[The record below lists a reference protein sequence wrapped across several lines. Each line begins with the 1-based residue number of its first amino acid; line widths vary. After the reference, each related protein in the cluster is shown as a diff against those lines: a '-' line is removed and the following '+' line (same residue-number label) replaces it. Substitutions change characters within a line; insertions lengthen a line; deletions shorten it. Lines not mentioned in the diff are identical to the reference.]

1 MSGTDCGAC
10 GCSAAGGGGAEELG
24 LSRRGGA
31 LKQAAIPTAIAAHSG
46 SASGRDNLTA
56 MSQ

>member
-1 MSGTDCGAC
+1 MSGIDCGAG
-10 GCSAAGGGGAEELG
+10 GCSAAGGGGTGEPG

-31 LKQAAIPTAIAAHSG
+31 LKQAAIPTAIATHSG
-46 SASGRDNLTA
+46 SASARDNLTA

>member
-1 MSGTDCGAC
+1 MRGGLFRR
-10 GCSAAGGGGAEELG
+10 GGGGTGAALG

-31 LKQAAIPTAIAAHSG
+31 LKQAAIPTAIATHSG
-46 SASGRDNLTA
+46 SASARDNLTA